1 MSGFEI
7 NKIVGAL
14 LATVFVVFIIN
25 QIGDALVSP
34 AALERSAYSIA
45 AADDE
50 ADTEGAAAAADE
62 AEEEEEEP
70 GAGLAALLAAADVE
84 VGRKKAKKCAACH
97 SFDKGGK
104 NKVGPNLWGIVGA
117 DVGSVAGYKYSG
129 AMAEHG
135 GAWGFERLNDF
146 LTDPKGVVKGTK
158 MSFKG
163 IKGPA
168 DRASLILF
176 LRSLA
181 DSPAA
186 LPGG

>member
-14 LATVFVVFIIN
+14 LASVFVIFIIN
-25 QIGDALVSP
+25 QIGNALVSP
-34 AALERSAYSIA
+34 AALERSAYSVA
-45 AADDE
+45 TEE
-50 ADTEGAAAAADE
+50 AE
-62 AEEEEEEP
+62 AEEAAQPEEAEKKEEAP
-70 GAGLAALLAAADVE
+70 AAGLAALLAAADADA
-84 VGRKKAKKCAACH
+84 GRKKAKKCAACH

-117 DVGSVAGYKYSG
+117 DVGGVAGYKYSG

-135 GAWGFERLNDF
+135 GTWGFERLDAF
-146 LTDPKGVVKGTK
+146 LADPKGVVKGTK
-158 MSFKG
+158 MSFRG
-163 IKGPA
+163 IKAPA
-168 DRASLILF
+168 DRASLLLF

-181 DSPAA
+181 DTPAA

>member
-1 MSGFEI
+1 
-7 NKIVGAL
+7 
-14 LATVFVVFIIN
+14 
-25 QIGDALVSP
+25 
-34 AALERSAYSIA
+34 
-45 AADDE
+45 
-50 ADTEGAAAAADE
+50 
-62 AEEEEEEP
+62 
-70 GAGLAALLAAADVE
+70 
-84 VGRKKAKKCAACH
+84 
-97 SFDKGGK
+97 
-104 NKVGPNLWGIVGA
+104 
-117 DVGSVAGYKYSG
+117 
-129 AMAEHG
+129 MAEHG

-181 DSPAA
+181 DTPAA